1 MHGFSAVFK
10 KEISNFF
17 VSPIAYTVIA
27 IFLVVSGFFFWANV
41 SLMSLISLQA
51 AANPMIAERI
61 NLTDVVIRPL
71 VQNMAIILLFV
82 MPLLTMR
89 LFSEE
94 KKSGT
99 IELLLTYPIND
110 SAFVFGKFLAA
121 LALLFIMLLGTL
133 SFPIL
138 LSSLAQPDFGV
149 IFCGYLGLLLMG
161 ASFMA
166 LGTFI
171 SSLTENQIVAAAIS
185 FGTAILFWV
194 LSWTS
199 SFAGESTGTVLKQ
212 LSILEHLESFN
223 KGVLSAPD
231 VTFFVLFIAFFLF
244 LSLRSLETH
253 RWRG

>member
-1 MHGFSAVFK
+1 MHGFWAVFR
-10 KEISNFF
+10 KEMSNFF
-17 VSPIAYTVIA
+17 VSPIAYSIIA

-51 AANPMIAERI
+51 ASNPMIAERI
-61 NLTDVVIRPL
+61 NLSDVVIRPL
-71 VQNMAIILLFV
+71 IQNMAIILLFV

-99 IELLLTYPIND
+99 IELLLTYPIDD

-121 LALLFIMLLGTL
+121 LALLAIILLGTCT
-133 SFPIL
+133 FPIL
-138 LSSLAQPDFGV
+138 LGSLAQPDFGV
-149 IFCGYLGLLLMG
+149 ILSGYLGLFLMG
-161 ASFMA
+161 AAFMA

-171 SSLTENQIVAAAIS
+171 SSLTENQIVAASIS

-199 SFAGESTGTVLKQ
+199 SFAGESTGIVLRQ

-231 VTFFVLFIAFFLF
+231 LSFFILFIAFFLF
-244 LSLRSLETH
+244 LTLRSLESY

>member
-1 MHGFSAVFK
+1 MHGFFAVFR

-17 VSPIAYTVIA
+17 VSPIAYSVIA
-27 IFLVVSGFFFWANV
+27 IFLLVSGFFFWANV
-41 SLMSLISLQA
+41 SFMSLISLQA
-51 AANPMIAERI
+51 AGNPMIAERI
-61 NLTDVVIRPL
+61 NLTDLVIRPL
-71 VQNMAIILLFV
+71 MQNMSIILLFV

-99 IELLLTYPIND
+99 IELLLTYPIDD
-110 SAFVFGKFLAA
+110 SAFVFGKFLSA
-121 LALLFIMLLGTL
+121 LALLLIMLLGTF

-138 LSSLAQPDFGV
+138 LSSVAQPDFGV
-149 IFCGYLGLLLMG
+149 LLSGYLGLFLMG

-171 SSLTENQIVAAAIS
+171 SSLTENQVVAGAIS
-185 FGTAILFWV
+185 FGAALLFWV
-194 LSWTS
+194 LSWTA
-199 SFAGESTGTVLKQ
+199 SFVGESTGVVLRQ

-223 KGVLSAPD
+223 KGILSVSD
-231 VTFFVLFIAFFLF
+231 LSFFILFIAFFVF

>member
-1 MHGFSAVFK
+1 MHGFLAVFR
-10 KEISNFF
+10 KEMSNFF
-17 VSPIAYTVIA
+17 VSPIAYSVIA
-27 IFLVVSGFFFWANV
+27 IFLLVSGFFFWANV
-41 SLMSLISLQA
+41 SFMSLISLQA
-51 AANPMIAERI
+51 ASNPMIAQRI

-71 VQNMAIILLFV
+71 IQNMAIILLFV

-99 IELLLTYPIND
+99 MELLLTYPID
-110 SAFVFGKFLAA
+110 DTAFVFGKFLAA
-121 LALLFIMLLGTL
+121 VALLLIMLAGAF

-138 LSSLAQPDFGV
+138 LASLSQPDFGV
-149 IFCGYLGLLLMG
+149 ILSAYLGLFLMG
-161 ASFMA
+161 AAFMA

-185 FGTAILFWV
+185 FGAAILFWV

-199 SFAGESTGTVLKQ
+199 SLVGESTGGVLRQ
-212 LSILEHLESFN
+212 LSILEHMESFN

-231 VTFFVLFIAFFLF
+231 LSFFILFIAFFVF
-244 LSLRSLETH
+244 LCLRSLETH